1 MSLQGNAPRH
11 PDGGGD
17 PGGTVPDRHGQDAST
32 GTEQRD
38 PPPARI
44 GTRSTIFIVCVLLG
58 INTMNFYDRQVLGA
72 VLQPLKKAWQLS
84 DLQAGALGTA
94 FTLLYAVVGVPLGR
108 WADVGRRTRLL
119 AVGVLLWSV
128 LTAASGLAW
137 GFWSLFVLRLGVGI
151 GEASCAPAASSLLGD
166 LFPPQRRARAF
177 SLFMLGL
184 PLGLGLSFILSGSI
198 AQAWGWRAALFVAGG
213 PGLLFGLLA
222 LWLPEPARGAAETHA
237 PGASRRPG
245 SPVLAVL
252 SIPTLW
258 WLIVSGA
265 LHNFNMYA
273 MGYFL
278 PSLLERYHGLSTAQ
292 AGWISGVVYGCFG
305 GLGILLGGWACDRA
319 VRRRISGRLEVTTL
333 ALLIAMPCLFL
344 ALHQPRGQV
353 WACAAWLLPGSMFLY
368 VYYSGVYAA
377 IQDIVEP
384 ALRGTAM
391 ALYFFAMYLLGAALG
406 PVATGWLSDQLAE
419 RAARADPGLDRKE
432 AVAIGLHDAMYVV
445 PVLGVA
451 LIVVL
456 AIASRTVRG
465 DYQRLQRWIEARK

>member
-1 MSLQGNAPRH
+1 
-11 PDGGGD
+11 
-17 PGGTVPDRHGQDAST
+17 
-32 GTEQRD
+32 
-38 PPPARI
+38 
-44 GTRSTIFIVCVLLG
+44 LLG

-84 DLQAGALGTA
+84 DFQAGALGTA

-108 WADVGRRTRLL
+108 WADIGRRTRLL
-119 AVGVLLWSV
+119 AAGVLVWSL

-137 GFWSLFVLRLGVGI
+137 DFWSLFALRLGVGV

-177 SLFMLGL
+177 SWFMLGL

-213 PGLLFGLLA
+213 PGLLLGLLA
-222 LWLPEPARGAAETHA
+222 LRLPEPARGASEAHA
-237 PGASRRPG
+237 SNAFPRPE

-252 SIPTLW
+252 RIPTLW

-278 PSLLERYHGLSTAQ
+278 PSLLERYHGLNTAQ

-305 GLGILLGGWACDRA
+305 GMGILLGGWVCDWA
-319 VRRRISGRLEVTTL
+319 VRRRVSGRLEVTAL
-333 ALLIAMPCLFL
+333 ALSIAMPCLFL
-344 ALHQPRGQV
+344 ALHQPRGHV
-353 WACAAWLLPGSMFLY
+353 WAFAAWLLPGSLFLY

-377 IQDIVEP
+377 IQDVVEP

-391 ALYFFAMYLLGAALG
+391 ALYFFAMYLLGASLG
-406 PVATGWLSDQLAE
+406 PVATGWLSDYFARRAE
-419 RAARADPGLDRKE
+419 QADPGLDRKE
-432 AVAIGLHDAMYVV
+432 AVALGLHNAMYVV

-456 AIASRTVRG
+456 ALASRSVRG
-465 DYQRLQRWIEARK
+465 DYQRLQCRMAAGK